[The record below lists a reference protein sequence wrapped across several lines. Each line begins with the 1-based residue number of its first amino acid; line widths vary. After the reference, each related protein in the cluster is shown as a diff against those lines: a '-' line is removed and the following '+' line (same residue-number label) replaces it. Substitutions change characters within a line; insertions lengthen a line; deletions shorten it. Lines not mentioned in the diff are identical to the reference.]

1 MTTNKGNTEDLK
13 WFQKLRI
20 KYKLTIRRQDTYEER
35 VAFQVSRLHVITYT
49 GTFAV
54 LVIVLT
60 SLLIAYTPLKEYIP
74 GQTEHE
80 TREELYA
87 LKVRTDSI
95 ERALN
100 QKELYL
106 SSLRKVLSGGTIPEE
121 APVAQSDTKDYQSIE
136 LNHSPEDS
144 LLRKQFENRDEYRLM
159 NYAQA
164 NGEQYM
170 GESNM
175 LMENFFKPVS
185 GYLTNAFDA
194 GKGHFGV
201 DIVPDGD
208 NTVKATLPGTVI
220 FSGWTVETGYVITI
234 QHNKNLVSSYKHNAS
249 LLKSQGEKLD
259 AGDPIAISGESGE
272 LSSGP
277 HLHFELWFNGSP
289 VDPEEYIL
297 F

>member
-1 MTTNKGNTEDLK
+1 MTTNTGNTEDLK
-13 WFQKLRI
+13 WYQKLRI

-35 VAFQVSRLHVITYT
+35 VAFQISRMNVIIYT

-54 LVIVLT
+54 LMIALT

-87 LKVRTDSI
+87 LKVKTDSI

-106 SSLRKVLSGGTIPEE
+106 NSLRKVLSGGVIPEE
-121 APVAQSDTKDYQSIE
+121 APVAEKDTKDYESIE
-136 LNHSPEDS
+136 LERSAEDS
-144 LLRKQFENRDEYRLM
+144 LLRRQFEDKNEYQLM
-159 NYAQA
+159 NYSPSG
-164 NGEQYM
+164 GEQYKQQ
-170 GESNM
+170 SNI
-175 LMENFFKPVS
+175 LMENFFRPVS
-185 GYLTNAFDA
+185 GYLTNSFDA
-194 GKGHFGV
+194 SKGHFGV
-201 DIVPDGD
+201 DIVPDAD
-208 NTVKATLPGTVI
+208 KTVKATLPGTVI
-220 FSGWTVETGYVITI
+220 FSGWTVETGYVITV
-234 QHNKNLVSSYKHNAS
+234 QHRNNLVSSYKHNAS
-249 LLKSQGEKLD
+249 LLNSQGQKVE
-259 AGDPIAISGESGE
+259 AGEPIAISGESGE

-289 VDPEEYIL
+289 VDPEKYVL

>member
-1 MTTNKGNTEDLK
+1 MARNKDNIENLK
-13 WFQKLRI
+13 WFQKLYV

-35 VAFQVSRLHVITYT
+35 VAFQVTRMNVIVYT
-49 GTFAV
+49 GAFAV

-60 SLLIAYTPLKEYIP
+60 SLFIAYTPLKEYIP

-80 TREELYA
+80 TREELYE
-87 LKVRTDSI
+87 LKTRTDSI
-95 ERALN
+95 ERVLN

-106 SSLRKVLSGGTIPEE
+106 ISIKKVLSGGVIPEE
-121 APVAQSDTKDYQSIE
+121 APIAQNDTKDYHKIE
-136 LNHSPEDS
+136 LDYSREDS
-144 LLRKQFENRDEYRLM
+144 ILRQQFENRDEYQLM
-159 NYAQA
+159 DYSQA
-164 NGEQYM
+164 NGEQYSSE
-170 GESNM
+170 GDI

-185 GYLTNAFDA
+185 GYLTNSFDA

-234 QHNKNLVSSYKHNAS
+234 QHGKNLISAYKHNAS
-249 LLKSQGEKLD
+249 LLKSQGEKVD

-289 VDPEEYIL
+289 ADPEEYIM

>member
-1 MTTNKGNTEDLK
+1 MATNTSNTEDLK

-35 VAFQVSRLHVITYT
+35 IAFQVSRLNVIIYT

-54 LVIVLT
+54 LVIALT

-87 LKVRTDSI
+87 LKVKTDSI

-100 QKELYL
+100 QKEMYL
-106 SSLRKVLSGGTIPEE
+106 NSLRKVLSGGVIPEE
-121 APVAQSDTKDYQSIE
+121 APVAQNDTKDYESIE

-144 LLRKQFENRDEYRLM
+144 LLRKQFEEQNEYQLTNHTQSGRD
-159 NYAQA
+159 
-164 NGEQYM
+164 QYLK
-170 GESNM
+170 ESDM
-175 LMENFFKPVS
+175 LSENFFRPVS
-185 GYLTNAFDA
+185 GYLINAFNA
-194 GKGHFGV
+194 SKGHFGV

-208 NTVKATLPGTVI
+208 NTVKATQSGTVI

-234 QHNKNLVSSYKHNAS
+234 QHSNNLVSSYKHNAS
-249 LLKSQGEKLD
+249 LLKSQGEKLE

-289 VDPEEYIL
+289 VDPEKYVL